1 MKQAL
6 FLILVG
12 VAVITGCRSRV
23 IQVTITNT
31 GREAIRNIE
40 VQYPGASYGITQLK
54 PGASHQ
60 YRIKPLSTAT
70 IQISYE
76 DSTGKQQI
84 KSGPR
89 VEKGQEGTLTIIIN
103 GASLDSKLSV
113 Q

>member
-6 FLILVG
+6 FLLFIGMTVLV
-12 VAVITGCRSRV
+12 GCRSRV

-40 VQYPGASYGITQLK
+40 VQYPGGSYGVARLQ
-54 PGASHQ
+54 PGTSHQ
-60 YRIKPLSTAT
+60 YRIKPLSAAT
-70 IQISYE
+70 MQFSYE
-76 DSTGKQQI
+76 DSNGKQQI

-89 VEKGQEGTLTIIIN
+89 VEKGQEGTLDVTIN
-103 GASLDSKLSV
+103 GANLDSKLSV